1 VYFGIQLD
9 RREEHGMKRDNGF
22 SIIELL
28 VSLVILLIVVAA
40 ATSALMQAQQV
51 SDGIAMEANT
61 QENLRAGMHFLVR
74 DLTQAGEGIPQAGI
88 SVPVSAA
95 ATSLINRPG
104 TAGTFPT
111 SYTVL
116 PQVTPG
122 WEIGQVAFTLDPKT
136 GAVLS
141 GGLQTDVIN
150 VLYADNTLTSSA
162 PCVLGA
168 ITLCPLSGLPVT
180 IAATVGPPATPACKG
195 VISATGLTVTFDP
208 TCFTMPGS
216 PTPISVGNL
225 MMFQNS
231 NGTALEYVTGVAG
244 QTVTFA
250 AGDPAGLNQ
259 TGKPGGTVAQLN
271 VAATPT
277 TITRVWM
284 VTYYLDTTNPRD
296 PQLIRQVNY
305 PNYPS
310 AAAAV
315 NPPQQVAD
323 CIENLS
329 FSYDVITNTPGTY
342 GAVGPGDA
350 AQPLAPDTPFN
361 IRAVN
366 VTLAGRSE
374 QPFRSSAAPAYLRN
388 NLSTQVSIRSLAFV
402 NQFPTPAPL
411 P

>member
-1 VYFGIQLD
+1 
-9 RREEHGMKRDNGF
+9 MKRERGF
-22 SIIELL
+22 SLIELL
-28 VSLVILLIVVAA
+28 VSLAILVIVVAA
-40 ATSALMQAQQV
+40 VTSALTQAQHV
-51 SDGIAMEANT
+51 SDGVALEANT

-88 SVPVSAA
+88 SVPVNAGGS
-95 ATSLINRPG
+95 SLINRPG
-104 TAGTFPT
+104 IAGTFPT
-111 SYTVL
+111 TYTVL

-122 WEIGQVAFTLDPKT
+122 WEIGQVALTLNPKT

-141 GGLQTDVIN
+141 GGLRTDVIN
-150 VLYADNTLTSSA
+150 MLYADNTLTSSA

-168 ITLCPLSGLPVT
+168 ITLCPMSGLPVF
-180 IAATVGPPATPACKG
+180 ISPTVGPPATPGCAG
-195 VISATGLTVTFDP
+195 IINATGLTVRFDP

-216 PTPISVGNL
+216 PVPISVGNL
-225 MMFQNS
+225 IMFQNA
-231 NGTALEYVTGVAG
+231 NGTALEYVTGIAG
-244 QTVTFA
+244 QTITFGP
-250 AGDPAGLNQ
+250 GDPAGLNQ
-259 TGKPGGTVAQLN
+259 TGLPGGTVAQLS

-277 TITRVWM
+277 TVTRVWM
-284 VTYYLDTTNPRD
+284 VSYYLDSTNPQD
-296 PQLIRQVNY
+296 PQLVRQVNY
-305 PNYPS
+305 PNHPS

-329 FSYDVITNTPGTY
+329 FSYDVITNTPGIY

-366 VTLAGRSE
+366 VTLAGRSDA
-374 QPFRSSAAPAYLRN
+374 PYRSSAAPVYLRN

>member
-1 VYFGIQLD
+1 
-9 RREEHGMKRDNGF
+9 MKRGNGF
-22 SIIELL
+22 SLIELMVAITVLL
-28 VSLVILLIVVAA
+28 VVMAGV
-40 ATSALMQAQQV
+40 TTALMQTQTVASGV
-51 SDGIAMEANT
+51 AMEANT
-61 QENLRAGMHFLVR
+61 QENLRAGMHFVVR
-74 DLTQAGEGIPQAGI
+74 DLMQAGEGIPQSGI
-88 SVPVSAA
+88 SIPVTAA
-95 ATSLINRPG
+95 GTSLINRPG

-111 SYTVL
+111 AYTVL

-122 WEIGQVAFTLDPKT
+122 SQIGQFALTVNPTT
-136 GAVLS
+136 GAVLN

-150 VLYADNTLTSSA
+150 VLYADNTLISSA
-162 PCVLGA
+162 ACISGPA
-168 ITLCPLSGLPVT
+168 SACPLSGLPVF
-180 IAATVGPPATPACKG
+180 ISPPPPTVGCAGA
-195 VISATGLTVTFDP
+195 ISATGLTVTFDP
-208 TCFTMPGS
+208 GCFTMPGS
-216 PTPISVGNL
+216 PVPISVGNL
-225 MMFQNS
+225 IMFQNS

-244 QTVTFA
+244 NVITFG
-250 AGDPAGLNQ
+250 AGDPAGLNG
-259 TGKPGGTVAQLN
+259 TGLPGGTVAQLN

-277 TITRVWM
+277 TLTRVWM
-284 VTYYLDTTNPRD
+284 VSYYINSTSPQN

-315 NPPQQVAD
+315 NPPQPIAD

-329 FSYDVITNTPGTY
+329 FSYDVITNTPANY

-374 QPFRSSAAPAYLRN
+374 YPYKASNAIQYLRN
-388 NLSTQVSIRSLAFV
+388 NLSTQVSLRSLAFV
-402 NQFPTPAPL
+402 NQFPTPAPV

>member
-1 VYFGIQLD
+1 MM
-9 RREEHGMKRDNGF
+9 RRDNGF
-22 SIIELL
+22 SIIELM
-28 VSLVILLIVVAA
+28 VSLTILLIVVAA
-40 ATSALMQAQQV
+40 VTTALIQAQQV
-51 SDGIAMEANT
+51 SNGIAMQANT

-95 ATSLINRPG
+95 GTSLINRPG
-104 TAGTFPT
+104 TGGTFPT
-111 SYTVL
+111 AYTVL

-122 WEIGQVAFTLDPKT
+122 WELGQLALTLNPQT
-136 GAVLS
+136 GAVLN
-141 GGLQTDVIN
+141 GGLATDVIN

-168 ITLCPLSGLPVT
+168 VTLCPMSGLPVT
-180 IAATVGPPATPACKG
+180 IAATVGPPATPACTG
-195 VISATGLTVTFDP
+195 AINATGLTVRFDP
-208 TCFTMPGS
+208 ACFTMPGS
-216 PTPISVGNL
+216 PVPISVGNL
-225 MMFQNS
+225 LMFQNA

-244 QTVTFA
+244 QTVTFS

-277 TITRVWM
+277 TVTRVWM
-284 VTYYLDTTNPRD
+284 VSYYIDSTNPQD
-296 PQLIRQVNY
+296 PQLVRQVNY

-329 FSYDVITNTPGTY
+329 FSYDVITNTPGIY

-350 AQPLAPDTPFN
+350 TQPLAPDTPFN

-366 VTLAGRSE
+366 VTIAGRSE
-374 QPFRSSAAPAYLRN
+374 YPFHSSAAPQYFRN